1 MGESVTKKDK
11 EIRVLLV
18 DDDRDFA
25 QLMSHWLQQQG
36 CSITVAYGGEEGIKK
51 IKEDAPDI
59 VFLDVIMPNMDGFT
73 ALRKIREFN
82 STLPVILMS
91 SYLEDRGVGKK
102 SNAFGMSGFFG
113 KGDEFSRALTL
124 LHEALKIDKK

>member
-1 MGESVTKKDK
+1 MEESANKRDK
-11 EIRVLLV
+11 VIRILVV

-36 CSITVAYGGEEGIKK
+36 FSTTVAYDGGECIKK

-59 VFLDVIMPNMDGFT
+59 VFLDVIMPTLDGFT
-73 ALRKIREFN
+73 TLKKIREFN
-82 STLPVILMS
+82 STLPVIMMS
-91 SYLEDRGVGKK
+91 SYLEDRGAGKRP
-102 SNAFGMSGFFG
+102 SPFGMSGFFG

-124 LHEALKIDKK
+124 LQEVLKIGKK